1 MHVIYFTNSGWAS
14 HWMGILF
21 STAFVPTISADFGTP
36 TADSPLGAYLAQWV
50 LFHTLHSSKVYR
62 LVQGLR
68 VSRAR
73 EVRGFFKNITRF
85 LNTKIDF

>member
-1 MHVIYFTNSGWAS
+1 MSERSYHGATSRSRLEKAGVSDW
-14 HWMGILF
+14 
-21 STAFVPTISADFGTP
+21 FVPTISADFGTP
-36 TADSPLGAYLAQWV
+36 TADSPLGASLVQWI

-73 EVRGFFKNITRF
+73 EVRKV
-85 LNTKIDF
+85 